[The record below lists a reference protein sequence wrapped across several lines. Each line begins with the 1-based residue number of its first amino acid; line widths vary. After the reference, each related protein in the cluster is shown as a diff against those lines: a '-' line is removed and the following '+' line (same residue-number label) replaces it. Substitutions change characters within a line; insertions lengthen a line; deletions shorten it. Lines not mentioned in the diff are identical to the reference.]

1 MMRPRHQPADRGFTL
16 LELVVAIAVFAV
28 VAAMAYEGLRI
39 IIKSRQQVDGEL
51 DHLADLQQAINVMSS
66 DIRQTVLRPVRDNQG
81 SNEAAL
87 LVMRDRASRLLFTRT
102 GHANPLALPRSGMQ
116 RTLYTLEC
124 NTLVRSTYNTLDRA
138 PGEQPIAT
146 PLLDGVTGF
155 EIQLLD
161 RTNVWRYDWPPPE
174 NTPVPL
180 MPRAIRINLML
191 AGPGSLSRIV
201 VLQP

>member
-1 MMRPRHQPADRGFTL
+1 MRPRHQPADRGFTL

-81 SNEAAL
+81 SNEPAL

-116 RTLYTLEC
+116 RTLYTLEG

-180 MPRAIRINLML
+180 MPRAIRFNLML
-191 AGPGSLSRIV
+191 AGHGSLSRIV

>member
-1 MMRPRHQPADRGFTL
+1 MRLPHRSADGGFTL

-51 DHLADLQQAINVMSS
+51 DHLADLQQAINIMSS
-66 DIRQTVLRPVRDNQG
+66 DIRQIVLRPVRDNQG
-81 SNEAAL
+81 SDEPAL

-102 GHANPLALPRSGMQ
+102 GHADPLGLPRSGMQ
-116 RTLYTLEC
+116 RIRYTLEG

-146 PLLDGVTGF
+146 PLLEGVTGF
-155 EIQLLD
+155 DIQLLD

-180 MPRAIRINLML
+180 MPRAIRFNLTL
-191 AGPGSLSRIV
+191 PGQGSLSRIL